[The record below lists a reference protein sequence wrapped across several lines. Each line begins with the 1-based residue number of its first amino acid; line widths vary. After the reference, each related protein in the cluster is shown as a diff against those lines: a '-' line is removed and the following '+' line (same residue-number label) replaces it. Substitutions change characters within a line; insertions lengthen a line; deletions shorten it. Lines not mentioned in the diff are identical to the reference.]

1 MTQLTKEQQL
11 RWAKANNAD
20 KPTVTRRQINYTLH
34 TVAKASNGSVN
45 HIGKR

>member
-1 MTQLTKEQQL
+1 MNQLTKEQQV
-11 RWAKANNAD
+11 RWAKANNED
-20 KPTVTRRQINYTLH
+20 KPRVTRRQINYTSH